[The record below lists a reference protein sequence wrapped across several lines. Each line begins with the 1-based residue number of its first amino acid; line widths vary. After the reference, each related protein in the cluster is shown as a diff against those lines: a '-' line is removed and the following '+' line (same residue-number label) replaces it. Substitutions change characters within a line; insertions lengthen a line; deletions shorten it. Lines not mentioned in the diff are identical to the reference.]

1 MDSEPA
7 GISLERREPDEEAEL
22 VRRIVAGEHELYGIL
37 VDRYQRRLWWSCR
50 RMLGDPDEAQDV
62 VQEAFVRAYQHL
74 AEYDPAHRF
83 FTWLYAIARNR
94 CLNLLRRRRV
104 WGFRRLGFPG
114 EEPRE
119 NDEGG
124 LMAEGGLASADDA
137 AALAESRELAAALA
151 ACLEILPEEQRA
163 CFELRHGE
171 EFSYAEIASVLG
183 IPPGTVMSRLARA
196 REKMRDCLE
205 GKGVR

>member
-7 GISLERREPDEEAEL
+7 GISQERHAPDDEAAL
-22 VRRIVAGEHELYGIL
+22 VRRIVAGERELYGVL
-37 VDRYQRRLWWSCR
+37 VERYQRRLWWSCR
-50 RMLGDPDEAQDV
+50 RMLGDPDEAEDV

-94 CLNLLRRRRV
+94 CLNVLRRRRV
-104 WGFRRLGFPG
+104 WDFRRLGSAG
-114 EEPRE
+114 EGSGES
-119 NDEGG
+119 DEGSMG
-124 LMAEGGLASADDA
+124 AQVALAAADDA

-151 ACLEILPEEQRA
+151 ACLEVLPEEQRA